1 MKKLGDSANQM
12 LNSRRNAAS
21 DAEEDEDDEE

>member
-12 LNSRRNAAS
+12 LNSRREVS
-21 DAEEDEDDEE
+21 AEEDTEDDEE